1 MQMALGPALVAA
13 RGFAVPAVGQAY
25 ARAWELCRLLEDDAR
40 LPLVLRGRQVFHLM
54 SGELNEAREFAE
66 EFLDLAERLQDPA
79 LMVGSYHALGQTL
92 FFHGDLTASRS
103 TVEKGIALFDPARHR
118 LSNWSGGQPGEQCY
132 LYGAFSL
139 WMLGYPDQALRR
151 SEQALAMANELAN
164 PANLI
169 NTLCFVADVH
179 VLRRELS
186 AARQRAQ
193 ATMDMSAEQRNPS
206 FLGKCMVLHGWAQA
220 AQDRVED
227 GMTEIEQGI
236 ATFEATGVRTW
247 IPYILGLQAEA
258 YGRAKRTDDGLGSVS
273 EALALAEKTEEH
285 CWRAE
290 LCRIKGEL
298 LLALSSKHHAEA
310 ERCFC
315 QALDLARAQQAKSWE
330 LRAAMSLARL
340 WQQQRKMTQA
350 RDLLTPIYGWFTE
363 GFDTADLKDAKALLD
378 ELV

>member
-1 MQMALGPALVAA
+1 
-13 RGFAVPAVGQAY
+13 
-25 ARAWELCRLLEDDAR
+25 
-40 LPLVLRGRQVFHLM
+40 
-54 SGELNEAREFAE
+54 
-66 EFLDLAERLQDPA
+66 
-79 LMVGSYHALGQTL
+79 
-92 FFHGDLTASRS
+92 
-103 TVEKGIALFDPARHR
+103 
-118 LSNWSGGQPGEQCY
+118 
-132 LYGAFSL
+132 
-139 WMLGYPDQALRR
+139 
-151 SEQALAMANELAN
+151 MANELPN

-179 VLRRELS
+179 VLRREPS

-206 FLGKCMVLHGWAQA
+206 FLGPSMVLHGWAQA
-220 AQDRVED
+220 AQDQVED
-227 GMTEIEQGI
+227 GMAEIEQGI

-247 IPYILGLQAEA
+247 MPYFLGLQAEA

-378 ELV
+378 ELA